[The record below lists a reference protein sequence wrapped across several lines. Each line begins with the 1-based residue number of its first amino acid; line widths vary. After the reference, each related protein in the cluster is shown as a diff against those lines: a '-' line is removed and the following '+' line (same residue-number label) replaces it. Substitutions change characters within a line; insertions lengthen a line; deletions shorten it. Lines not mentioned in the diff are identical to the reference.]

1 MKITNTN
8 INLLNVCIRQILATS
23 DKISGGIIFN
33 LNRNAGLLKTPLEEL
48 DKTRNKIVDQ
58 YVDKDKDGIQKYKK
72 QTAEEKKDKVP
83 SLLSFTTKNEELADS
98 ELKEVFETELDI
110 EFIKLPLSKFETL
123 SLDTKKIPGLNVF
136 IDCIIDEAN

>member
-8 INLLNVCIRQILATS
+8 INLLNVCISQMLATS
-23 DKISGGIIFN
+23 DKLAGGIIFN

-48 DKTRNKIVDQ
+48 DKTRKKIVDQ

-72 QTAEEKKDKVP
+72 QTDEEKKEKVP
-83 SLLSFTTKNEELADS
+83 ALLSFTKKNEELADS
-98 ELKEVFETELDI
+98 ELKGVFETELDI

-123 SLDTKKIPGLNVF
+123 ELDTSKIPGLNIF
-136 IDCIIDEAN
+136 IDCIIDVDN